1 MTNDQ
6 AFEPKNA
13 LEQKLLAAMS
23 GELTSEDFMRE
34 LMAEQIFIP
43 IRDDKDSGIKGLQL
57 TTKATPL
64 VIQDDETD
72 TRILVIFTSP
82 DRARDFMAE
91 IPGYGGGLLTEFSW
105 ILERMA
111 PGFAISVNPGLEAGI
126 DIEPDT
132 ITEMLQLLAAEASKN

>member
-1 MTNDQ
+1 MTNEL

-13 LEQKLLAAMS
+13 LEQKLLAAMD
-23 GELTSEDFMRE
+23 GELSSADFMRE

-64 VIQDDETD
+64 VIDDDESGI
-72 TRILVIFTSP
+72 RILVIFTSP

-91 IPGYGGGLLTEFSW
+91 VPGYSGGLLTEFSW

-126 DIEPDT
+126 DIEPAT
-132 ITEMLQLLAAEASKN
+132 ITEMLELRAAAATKN